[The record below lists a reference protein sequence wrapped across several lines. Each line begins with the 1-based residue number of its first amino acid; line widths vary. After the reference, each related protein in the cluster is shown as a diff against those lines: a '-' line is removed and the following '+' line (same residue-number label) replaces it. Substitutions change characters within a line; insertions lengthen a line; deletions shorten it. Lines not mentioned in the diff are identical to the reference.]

1 MPVTLPDD
9 LLQSAKLTEAELKT
23 ELALALFQQER
34 LTLGQAALLAG
45 LPQLDFQRL
54 LASRQIPLH
63 YDIEAMEE
71 DLQRANPRRLPG
83 A

>member
-9 LLQSAKLTEAELKT
+9 LLRSTKLTEAELKA
-23 ELALALFQQER
+23 ELALALFQRER
-34 LTLGQAALLAG
+34 LTLGQAAILAD

-54 LASRQIPLH
+54 LTSRRIPLH
-63 YDIEAMEE
+63 YGIEAMEQ
-71 DLQRANPRRLPG
+71 DLLRAKRLSG

>member
-1 MPVTLPDD
+1 
-9 LLQSAKLTEAELKT
+9 LKQ

-45 LPQLDFQRL
+45 LPQIDFQRL
-54 LASRQIPLH
+54 LASRRIPLH
-63 YDIEAMEE
+63 YGIDEMEQ
-71 DLQRANPRRLPG
+71 DLQRARKP

>member
-1 MPVTLPDD
+1 MLLTDE
-9 LLQSAKLTEAELKT
+9 LLQSTKLTEAELHA
-23 ELALALFQQER
+23 ELALALLQRDR

-54 LASRQIPLH
+54 LASRRIPLH
-63 YDIEAMEE
+63 YDLEAMEH
-71 DLQRANPRRLPG
+71 DLERAKRF

>member
-9 LLQSAKLTEAELKT
+9 LLRSTRLTEPELKA
-23 ELALALFQQER
+23 ELALALFQREL

-54 LASRQIPLH
+54 LASRRIPLH
-63 YDIEAMEE
+63 YGIEAMEQ
-71 DLQRANPRRLPG
+71 DLERAKRLLG
-83 A
+83 T